1 MSFLLNK
8 NKDENKIIT
17 LSTCWYILKSK
28 FNVKTYLSWITNL
41 LSIVG
46 NFNLVIYT
54 DVSSLKHFVHLIDFS
69 NKKIKIIIT
78 PIEEFYTYKYKDS
91 WIKNHEKSNLKLHSH
106 VDWRLNMLWNEKIF
120 FVNETIKKKYFNT
133 LYYGWCDI
141 GYFRNRP
148 NDLHCD
154 YLKNW
159 PNNQK
164 LLDGFFNEKIHY
176 ACVQNDKSIYLNLQ
190 NDIITHYSN
199 KLESH
204 SPIQPTTQIEE
215 ICFAGGFFG
224 FGNRGRFGFPVAI
237 ASRNRFTINRDKLAN
252 LTGDELL
259 RLNQSGFLAA
269 AFLVIAS
276 LGNMQKLIDIKNSK
290 N

>member
-41 LSIVG
+41 LSFVD

-69 NKKIKIIIT
+69 NKKIKIIIS

-106 VDWRLNMLWNEKIF
+106 IDWKLNMLWNEKVF

-215 ICFAGGFFG
+215 ICFAGGFFILKK
-224 FGNRGRFGFPVAI
+224 NLI
-237 ASRNRFTINRDKLAN
+237 DNYIKLY
-252 LTGDELL
+252 DE
-259 RLNQSGFLAA
+259 
-269 AFLVIAS
+269 
-276 LGNMQKLIDIKNSK
+276 KLIYYFTNNFIIKDDQTIIMDIIFTNPNLFSIHTEDT
-290 N
+290 NFDNWFMFQRLLL